1 MLIKGA
7 PMDLL
12 YTAVATARGGREGEV
27 VSDDGVLD
35 LLLAHP
41 KELGG
46 PGGDTTNPE
55 QLFAAGYSACFHSAL
70 KRVAGAEKLDVT
82 GSSITAHVGLG
93 IDGAVFGLAVTLVG
107 QFPTLD
113 EAAGHALMEKAHQV
127 CPYSRATRGNIEVTL
142 QVG

>member
-1 MLIKGA
+1 
-7 PMDLL
+7 MDLL

-35 LLLAHP
+35 LLLGLP

-46 PGGDTTNPE
+46 PGGENTNPE

-70 KRVAGAEKLDVT
+70 KRIASSEKVDVA

-93 IDGAVFGLAVTLVG
+93 IDGTAFGLAVTLEG
-107 QFPTLD
+107 AFPTLSTD
-113 EAAGHALMEKAHQV
+113 VAHELMEKAHQV

-142 QVG
+142 TVTP

>member
-1 MLIKGA
+1 
-7 PMDLL
+7 MDVL

-46 PGGDTTNPE
+46 PGGETTNPE
-55 QLFAAGYSACFHSAL
+55 QLFAAGYAGCFHSAL
-70 KRVAGAEKLDVT
+70 KRVMRHERVTDDGSSVTARVSLGAE
-82 GSSITAHVGLG
+82 GNA
-93 IDGAVFGLAVTLVG
+93 FGLAVTLVG
-107 QFPTLD
+107 SLPGVD
-113 EAAGHALMEKAHQV
+113 AATAAALMEMAHQV

-142 QVG
+142 EVA

>member
-1 MLIKGA
+1 
-7 PMDLL
+7 MDLL

-55 QLFAAGYSACFHSAL
+55 QLFAAGFAGCFHSAL
-70 KRVAGAEKLDVT
+70 LRIARRERADVT

-93 IDGAVFGLAVTLVG
+93 IDGDAFGLAVTLVG
-107 QFPTLD
+107 VFPALD
-113 EAAGHALMEKAHQV
+113 EAQGADLMAKAHQV
-127 CPYSRATRGNIEVTL
+127 CPYSRATRGNIEVQL
-142 QVG
+142 QVGA